1 MELSDE
7 NERKF
12 NSIIKPKKLENE
24 KFWEMLLNSKNL
36 ILGMLDQDSNHELN
50 TFDDF
55 IKIEEEIYTELPN
68 EGKNIEEILETIKLK
83 IVPGFNYENNNFSS
97 FHFKIKGID
106 KFQTFQTLSVCTSS
120 WSSIILSIQ
129 CSCDQGCIKA
139 SRFLF
144 KDPFSSLSLVYFL
157 ISKSLQRFEAEDS
170 EDFWEKFSNKIQKI

>member
-68 EGKNIEEILETIKLK
+68 EGKNIEDS
-83 IVPGFNYENNNFSS
+83 GNY
-97 FHFKIKGID
+97 KIKN
-106 KFQTFQTLSVCTSS
+106 SS
-120 WSSIILSIQ
+120 WVQL
-129 CSCDQGCIKA
+129 
-139 SRFLF
+139 
-144 KDPFSSLSLVYFL
+144 
-157 ISKSLQRFEAEDS
+157 
-170 EDFWEKFSNKIQKI
+170 

>member
-68 EGKNIEEILETIKLK
+68 KGKK
-83 IVPGFNYENNNFSS
+83 Y
-97 FHFKIKGID
+97 
-106 KFQTFQTLSVCTSS
+106 
-120 WSSIILSIQ
+120 
-129 CSCDQGCIKA
+129 
-139 SRFLF
+139 
-144 KDPFSSLSLVYFL
+144 
-157 ISKSLQRFEAEDS
+157 
-170 EDFWEKFSNKIQKI
+170 